1 MPEYVCVYIYKKK
14 YLKLTDQKIFPGCH
28 HFIMLLTAVDD
39 DVDVDVDVDF
49 AVKDAIIIA
58 DILSN

>member
-1 MPEYVCVYIYKKK
+1 MPEYVYVYIYKRKC
-14 YLKLTDQKIFPGCH
+14 LKLTDQKMFPGCH

-39 DVDVDVDVDF
+39 DVDVDF